1 MIMNKNKIWRVE
13 ILEVIEPELDVNKE
27 ELDVNKEE
35 LDVNKEESG

>member
-13 ILEVIEPELDVNKE
+13 ILEVIEPELDE
-27 ELDVNKEE
+27 NKEE

>member
-35 LDVNKEESG
+35 SE

>member
-13 ILEVIEPELDVNKE
+13 ILEVVEPELDE
-27 ELDVNKEE
+27 NKEE

>member
-35 LDVNKEESG
+35 SG